1 MDLKDR
7 KSDEVVQFFS
17 SLEELKSIIKQT
29 LKERPPLF
37 NGEKYLDG
45 NDICKLLHIS
55 VRTLQDYRDRRI
67 LGYVQ
72 ISGKI
77 LYKESDVVR
86 LLDENYCCAIS
97 TK

>member
-1 MDLKDR
+1 MDLIDR
-7 KSDEVVQFFS
+7 NSTEVSQFFS

-45 NDICKLLHIS
+45 TEICKLLHIS
-55 VRTLQDYRDRRI
+55 TRTLQDYRDRRV

-86 LLDENYCCAIS
+86 LLDENYCCAINI
-97 TK
+97 K